1 MKTIIVTLTLI
12 LFSFAMQEMHAQ
24 NDSIPNK
31 TERLETLK
39 QKIIDEEKE
48 GLRNEI
54 ERIQLRLDKKS
65 ITQEEADKL
74 KQEAAEK
81 HALNI
86 ENKIAILENKMA
98 LDERNSN
105 NYTSIELLGNG
116 KIVNINVNY
125 EDEKD
130 RVYDRRTTSDLVLAA
145 GFNNVISDE
154 NSLDNSDFKIGGSR
168 FF

>member
-1 MKTIIVTLTLI
+1 MKTIIVTLTLFM
-12 LFSFAMQEMHAQ
+12 FSFAMQEMQAQ

-31 TERLETLK
+31 TERLESLK

-65 ITQEEADKL
+65 ITQEEAVKL

-86 ENKIAILENKMA
+86 ENKIAIL
-98 LDERNSN
+98 
-105 NYTSIELLGNG
+105 
-116 KIVNINVNY
+116 
-125 EDEKD
+125 
-130 RVYDRRTTSDLVLAA
+130 
-145 GFNNVISDE
+145 
-154 NSLDNSDFKIGGSR
+154 
-168 FF
+168 